1 MTVQASVTGDQ
12 RSATFDSLAPADD
25 EFIATFTVDSAETV
39 AGVLSTA
46 RSAQHAWS
54 SMPPRTRAQHLKAW
68 RHEIWSRRAE
78 FVDLIHR
85 ENGKPADDALLEI
98 VLTLEHIAWAE
109 KHAPRLLRTRRV
121 NPGFLLAN
129 YSALVDKVALGVV
142 GVIGPWNYPLYAP
155 NSAISAALAAGNCVV
170 FKPSEYTPAV
180 GARYVKA
187 FSDANPELPAGVLS
201 LVTGFGETGAALCRA
216 GVDKIA
222 FTGSSRTGSKIMATC
237 AETLTPVVMECG
249 GKDPVVVA
257 ADADIAAAAEAVAWG
272 AFTNGGQTCVG
283 VERVYVERSIA
294 AEFTAALVAH
304 ARGIEPGVHGSATY
318 GPMTM
323 PSQIEIVRRHLTDA
337 ADSGGRALVG
347 GVHSIG
353 SRFVGPTV
361 LVETPENCSAV
372 REETFG
378 PTVTV
383 REVADLDEAI
393 ALSNDHRYA
402 LGASV
407 FSRHHGSE
415 IAEQLVCGQVT
426 VNSVIAFAGMGAV
439 PMGGVGASGFGRV
452 HGDEGFAE
460 FCRTRGRVRKLF
472 GIPGFELVTLK
483 RRRWVMPLI
492 DRALSLRH
500 RR

>member
-1 MTVQASVTGDQ
+1 MTSQVRT
-12 RSATFDSLAPADD
+12 RATFDSISSIDD
-25 EFIATFTVDSAETV
+25 GPIASFTVDSAESVARTV
-39 AGVLSTA
+39 GLA
-46 RSAQHAWS
+46 RRAQRTWAAL
-54 SMPPRTRAQHLKAW
+54 PPRTRARHLRAW
-68 RHEIWSRRAE
+68 RHEIWSHRAE
-78 FVDLIHR
+78 FIDLIHR

-109 KHAPRLLRTRRV
+109 KQAPRLMRSRRV
-121 NPGFLLAN
+121 NPGVLLAN
-129 YSALVDKVALGVV
+129 YSAHVDKVALGVV

-155 NSAISAALAAGNCVV
+155 NSAIGSALAAGNCVV

-180 GARYVKA
+180 AARYVRA
-187 FSDANPELPAGVLS
+187 FHEANPALPLGILS
-201 LVTGFGETGAALCRA
+201 LVTGYGDTGAALCRS

-222 FTGSSRTGSKIMATC
+222 FTGSTRTGSKIMATC
-237 AETLTPVVMECG
+237 AETLTPVVLECG
-249 GKDPVVVA
+249 GKDPVIVA

-283 VERVYVERSIA
+283 VERVYVERSVA
-294 AEFTAALVAH
+294 AQFTGSLVQH
-304 ARGIEPGVHGSATY
+304 ARAIAPGGDASATY

-323 PSQIEIVRRHLTDA
+323 PSQIDIVRRHLADA
-337 ADSGGRALVG
+337 ESAGGRALIG
-347 GVHSIG
+347 GLPSIG
-353 SRFVGPTV
+353 ERFVGPTV
-361 LVETPENCSAV
+361 LVDTPESCSAV

-383 REVADLDEAI
+383 RAVDSIEEAI
-393 ALSNDHRYA
+393 ELSNDHRYA

-407 FSRHHGSE
+407 FSRTHGKE
-415 IAEQLVCGQVT
+415 IAAQLVCGQVT
-426 VNSVIAFAGMGAV
+426 VNSVIAFAGMGSV

-460 FCRTRGRVRKLF
+460 FCRTHSRVTKLF
-472 GIPGFELVTLK
+472 DIPGFELVTLQ

-492 DRALSLRH
+492 DRVLGLRH